1 MVIGEINGME
11 IRDPQVLEEMAQML
25 KTMGETTRLR
35 LLQEL
40 LPGEKSVGELVALV
54 GTSQA
59 NVSKHLGRLRS
70 AGLVRSRREGTQV
83 FFRIGAEF
91 VHEVC
96 DILCRGLE
104 QRLDLDRD
112 LRRKVRHILESAPS
126 ADKEKP

>member
-1 MVIGEINGME
+1 ME
-11 IRDPQVLEEMAQML
+11 IRDPQVLQEMAQML

-54 GTSQA
+54 GSSQA
-59 NVSKHLGRLRS
+59 NISKHLSRLRS
-70 AGLVRSRREGTQV
+70 AGLVTSRREGSQV
-83 FFRIGAEF
+83 FFRIGADF

-96 DILCRGLE
+96 NILCRGLE

-112 LRRKVRHILESAPS
+112 LRRKVRHILHSGS
-126 ADKEKP
+126 NADKETP